1 MTAHANATLRRDAAP
16 LSSRAWKEIDE
27 AVAQAARHV
36 LTARRVATFDGPH
49 GWDQLVAS
57 RLGTMTPCQTR
68 EGKATVCRPEVI
80 LLAEIRA
87 EFSLPWSAIELFE
100 RGAPKLDTKPAEDAS
115 REVALAEDRL
125 ALYGEPLGRGF
136 LTSPDSPRVRAGD
149 WSTPGRMTTDILK
162 AVEILDAQGIAGPY
176 EVVLSPG
183 RYFEYLQA
191 EGDHGYP
198 AARHLREVVAAVH
211 RSPVVHDAGA
221 VFSVRGDDFMLS
233 VGGDLSTGYR
243 LHDRDAVH
251 LFCAETVGAQAAAPE
266 AVCVLDP

>member
-1 MTAHANATLRRDAAP
+1 MIDTLRRDAAP
-16 LSSRAWKEIDE
+16 ISGRVWKEVDE
-27 AVAQAARHV
+27 AVNQAARHV
-36 LTARRVATFDGPH
+36 LTARRIATFDGPH

-80 LLAEIRA
+80 LLAEVRA

-100 RGAPKLDTKPAEDAS
+100 RGAPSLDTRPAEDAA

-125 ALYGEPLGRGF
+125 ALYGDPMGGGF
-136 LTSPDSPRVRAGD
+136 LTSPESPRVRAGD
-149 WSTPGRMTTDILK
+149 WTKPGRLIADVLK
-162 AVEILDAQGIAGPY
+162 AVEILDTRGVAAPY
-176 EVVLSPG
+176 DLVLSTA

-198 AARHLREVVAAVH
+198 ASRQLREVVGAVH
-211 RSPVVHDAGA
+211 RSPVVRDAGA
-221 VFSVRGDDFMLS
+221 VFSLRGNDFMLS
-233 VGGDLSTGYR
+233 VGGDLSVGYR

-251 LFCAETVGAQAAAPE
+251 LFCVETVGAQVAGPE
-266 AVCVLDP
+266 AVCVIDP